1 LSEHDSLKALTFNL
15 FLQNTLDE
23 IGIQLFAKE
32 DFQEALV
39 AFSEAQKIRST
50 HFGSTHPTISM
61 VLNNIACCRFSEGN
75 HKQAWLTFLEAREI
89 QQKTAQADLDLL
101 HVGITLSNLGYVL
114 IQMRQYEQAQEMFEE
129 ALLVSSA
136 CSIDLAAQL
145 SSCLI
150 YR

>member
-1 LSEHDSLKALTFNL
+1 LSADALLVETLTRNIVPKK
-15 FLQNTLDE
+15 TLDE

-32 DFQEALV
+32 NFEEAMMV
-39 AFSEAQKIRST
+39 FSEAQKIRST
-50 HFGSTHPTISM
+50 QFGSTHPTISM

-75 HKQAWLTFLEAREI
+75 HKQAWVTFLEAREI

-129 ALLVSSA
+129 ALLVSPVQLLN
-136 CSIDLAAQL
+136 LAA
-145 SSCLI
+145 I
-150 YR
+150 HRV